1 MARQSKAKFTMK
13 GHTLPG
19 INKKSETANIE
30 DGRSPSSAFQQ
41 NSPVKNYKDTT
52 KYKAF
57 EGGNEA
63 GSAFQQKKELSV
75 TDRIKAGVSA
85 VADWDGPFSD
95 YSLYD
100 GYKHKKKQLR
110 KGDEISSRDTK
121 GTGAAGKMK
130 SPLAQMTYTCPECG
144 DEFETFEQMGNHLQ
158 SAHLG
163 GGSGSPGA
171 GRDRD
176 QTSGLDS
183 EEDNRPTR
191 NTNPR

>member
-63 GSAFQQKKELSV
+63 GSAFQQALSPMKDMKWYN
-75 TDRIKAGVSA
+75 TIPKDKNDNSKQISMEHNQKH
-85 VADWDGPFSD
+85 SD
-95 YSLYD
+95 KV
-100 GYKHKKKQLR
+100 G
-110 KGDEISSRDTK
+110 EP
-121 GTGAAGKMK
+121 GTHFNPNKPSPTKMK